1 MMRDSILMINPAINP
16 SSQSK
21 IINAVI
27 NTTFP
32 TSLGALAGYLMAKG
46 IASVRMID
54 EQLHFISDSQL
65 AELVHSLEKPRI
77 IGLSV
82 LTINSKRAYVLA
94 EKIKKIDSETLV
106 VAGGIHPTVV
116 PEEALRL
123 TGIDIV
129 VRGEGEETFY
139 ELVHLIFNE
148 KDYSS
153 IKGISLRKNGSIIH
167 NQDRAMI
174 MNLDDLPP
182 FPYHLFEQD
191 REKYPSFG
199 GLLTS
204 RGCPYNCIFCSSR
217 SISGRR
223 YRYFSIE
230 RVISEIKLLVYR
242 YNQKTIW
249 MMDDNIAG
257 NRMRFL
263 ELLDAIMKAEL
274 PKDVHFH
281 GSMRGDN
288 INDEVLDKAKAANFK
303 MIAFGL
309 ETGCE
314 SLMRLI
320 DKGESVKQVVEAIKK
335 TEQKGIAAA
344 TTIIFG
350 LPGETRKD
358 RWDTI
363 RMVNTLP
370 LSSVRFN
377 ILTPYPGTSVYKM
390 LNRRGEILFKKDW
403 ENFAVQYMWEG
414 DGLPYVPKG
423 NNVYELIFDTM
434 LANLSFYLSFKG
446 IKRMLRSSF
455 AGGNVINLSKK
466 WYFSPKTIWKF
477 AKVVAYLSY
486 RFVSITLKMLIN
498 KIKINKCDK
507 YKSIKESLESFVNS
521 DIDKEPAF
529 VSKEKKRLD
538 DSYLKKIFENVLYE
552 KYVDLRRP
560 LYTYI
565 PFNYQRIPG
574 MIRYHSQ
581 KLFKKTKPDKSV
593 FPAWPFE
600 ESLEKLRK
608 IALDKY
614 TINDSDLLR
623 RLRWPEN
630 KQYALIL
637 THDIEGANNWKWVRT
652 IAEIEKEYGFRS
664 SWNVV
669 PKLYQIDY
677 ATLGWLIENGF
688 EIGLHGYNHDNKL
701 SFLSEDRI
709 RRRIESSYPL
719 IKQYNIRGFRSPS
732 WLRSE
737 TLFKVLQDYFIYD
750 CSVLDVDYISP
761 GGIGGCCSIFPYNI
775 GKLVELP
782 TTLPYEL
789 PIQFGVTQSNLN
801 SFWSQKIQWIKKNK
815 GAIVV
820 NTHPDPYYGGN
831 QPMVNMYK
839 SFLEKFKEDKD
850 VICMLPSNA
859 AEHYAKFNANSTR

>member
-1 MMRDSILMINPAINP
+1 MNNNVLLINPAVNP
-16 SSQSK
+16 SSQRK
-21 IINAVI
+21 IINSII

-32 TSLGALAGYLMAKG
+32 TSLGSLAGFLISKG
-46 IASVRMID
+46 IKPIRIID
-54 EQLHFISDSQL
+54 EQLHFIEDKELPQL
-65 AELVHSLEKPRI
+65 ILSLQKPRI

-82 LTINSKRAYVLA
+82 LTINSKRAYSLA
-94 EKIKKIDSETLV
+94 AMIKKVDPKALV
-106 VAGGIHPTVV
+106 VVGGIHPTVV
-116 PEEALRL
+116 PEEALRCK
-123 TGIDIV
+123 GIDVV
-129 VRGEGEETFY
+129 VRGEGEETFN
-139 ELVHLIFNE
+139 ELVSLVSNE
-148 KDYSS
+148 KDYSK
-153 IKGISLRKNGSIIH
+153 IPGISLKKDGSITH
-167 NQDRAMI
+167 NQNRPMI
-174 MNLDDLPP
+174 VDLDTIPP

-199 GLLTS
+199 SILTS

-217 SISGRR
+217 SVSGRR
-223 YRYFSIE
+223 YRYLSIE
-230 RVISEIKLLVYR
+230 RIISEIKLLVYK
-242 YNQKTIW
+242 YSQKTIW
-249 MMDDNIAG
+249 LMDDNIAG
-257 NRMRFL
+257 SRAHL
-263 ELLDAIMKAEL
+263 LKLLDAIIKTKL
-274 PKDVHFH
+274 PEDVNFH

-335 TEQKGIAAA
+335 TDQKGIAVA

-350 LPGETRKD
+350 LPAETRKD

-363 RMVNTLP
+363 RMVDTLP
-370 LSSVRFN
+370 LSSARFN
-377 ILTPYPGTSVYKM
+377 ILTPYPGTSVYEM

-403 ENFAVQYMWEG
+403 ENFAVQYMWES
-414 DGLPYVPKG
+414 DDMPYVPKG

-455 AGGNVINLSKK
+455 AGGNVIKLSKK

-477 AKVVAYLSY
+477 TRVVAYLSY

-529 VSKEKKRLD
+529 VSKKKKRLD

-593 FPAWPFE
+593 FPTWPFE
-600 ESLEKLRK
+600 ELLEKLRK

-614 TINDSDLLR
+614 VLDDCYPFK
-623 RLRWPEN
+623 RLSWPED

-637 THDIEGANNWKWVRT
+637 THDIEGAGNWKWVRI

-664 SWNVV
+664 SWNVTYGFY
-669 PKLYQIDY
+669 KIDY
-677 ATLGWLIENGF
+677 ATLDWLIENGF

-709 RRRIESSYPL
+709 RWRIESSYPL
-719 IKQYNIRGFRSPS
+719 IKQYNITGFRSPS

-789 PIQFGVTQSNLN
+789 PIQFGVAQSNLN

-820 NTHPDPYYGGN
+820 NTHPDPYYGGS

-839 SFLEKFKEDKD
+839 SFLEKFKEGKD
-850 VICMLPSNA
+850 VICMLPSSV
-859 AEHYAKFNANSTR
+859 AEYYNRFNKNLTK